1 MNNTFYISTP
11 IYYVND
17 KPHIGHAYT
26 TILAD
31 VIARFYRQLNYDTFF
46 LTGLDEHGQKV
57 QEAASNRKVE
67 PQDHC
72 NEMAPRF
79 TELWE
84 KLHISNDD
92 FIRTTEERHKKVVQE
107 FLQLVFDKGDIYKDE
122 YTGLYSVSEERF
134 ITEKEAESGIFRDI
148 KELKEINYFFKMSNF
163 QTQLIDHIE
172 NNNNFIQPAHRKN
185 EILGF
190 LKQPL
195 SDLCISRPKSRL
207 NWGIELPFDDEY
219 VTYVWFD
226 ALINYLTATGYGE
239 DDLSYNKWWP
249 ADCHLIGKDIL
260 TTHAVY
266 WPTML
271 LSAGI
276 PLPKTIFAHGWWLS
290 DSSKMSK
297 SVGNVVNPL
306 DLIEEYGVDPVRYY
320 LMREMVLGQ
329 DANFTM
335 ESFIKRYNSDLAND
349 YGNLLNRVSTL
360 IKKNYDGLIPD
371 KGEQTSSEEEI
382 IKSAEALLN
391 GMSNKIKEMKIND
404 SIEDI
409 MKFVRSINK
418 YMEEQKPWKLVKE
431 DKVGAGTVLY
441 TAGESMRVATILL
454 SPVMPNRCADVLHTF
469 NSGKSLKWGGLKPG
483 VKLNDHET
491 LFPRIQ

>member
-1 MNNTFYISTP
+1 MKNNSFYITTP

-31 VIARFYRQLNYDTFF
+31 VIARFYRQLDFDTFF

-57 QEAASNRKVE
+57 QEAANSRKVE
-67 PQDHC
+67 AQVHC
-72 NEMAPRF
+72 DEMAPRF
-79 TELWE
+79 LELWE

-92 FIRTTEERHKKVVQE
+92 FIRTTEQRHKIIVQK

-134 ITEKEAESGIFRDI
+134 ITEKEAESGDFRDI
-148 KELKEINYFFKMSNF
+148 KELKEVNYFFKMSNF
-163 QTQLIDHIE
+163 QSKLIEYIE
-172 NNNNFIQPAHRKN
+172 NNENFIQPAHRRN

-190 LKQPL
+190 LKNPL

-207 NWGIELPFDDEY
+207 SWGIELPFDTNY

-226 ALINYLTATGYGE
+226 ALINYLTATGYANDE
-239 DDLSYNKWWP
+239 KSYKKWWP
-249 ADCHLIGKDIL
+249 ANYHLIGKDIL

-290 DSSKMSK
+290 GSSKMSK
-297 SVGNVVNPL
+297 SIGNVVNPL
-306 DLIEEYGVDPVRYY
+306 DLIEQYGVDPVRFY

-335 ESFIKRYNSDLAND
+335 DSFVKRYNSDLAND
-349 YGNLLNRVSTL
+349 FGNLLNRITTL
-360 IKKNYDGLIPD
+360 LNKNFEGIIPEE
-371 KGEQTSSEEEI
+371 GERTSDEESI
-382 IKSAEALLN
+382 IGSVEALVN
-391 GMSNKIKEMKIND
+391 NMDIKIKEMKINE
-404 SIEDI
+404 SIEEI
-409 MKFVRSINK
+409 MQFVRSINK
-418 YMEEQKPWKLVKE
+418 YMEHQKPWVLVKE
-431 DKVGAGTVLY
+431 DKNNAARVLY
-441 TAGESMRVATILL
+441 TAGESIRIAAVLL
-454 SPVMPNRCADVLHTF
+454 SPVMPNRCADVLHVF
-469 NSGKSLKWGGLKPG
+469 DSGKSTKWGQLKSG
-483 VKLNDHET
+483 SKLNDHKA
-491 LFPRIQ
+491 LFPRI

>member
-1 MNNTFYISTP
+1 MKNNSFYITTP

-31 VIARFYRQLNYDTFF
+31 VIARFYRQLDFDTFF

-57 QEAASNRKVE
+57 QEAANSRKVE
-67 PQDHC
+67 AQVHC
-72 NEMAPRF
+72 DEMAPRF
-79 TELWE
+79 LELWE

-92 FIRTTEERHKKVVQE
+92 FIRTTEQRHKIIVQK

-134 ITEKEAESGIFRDI
+134 ITEKEAESGDFRDI
-148 KELKEINYFFKMSNF
+148 KELKEVNYFFKMSNF
-163 QTQLIDHIE
+163 QSQLIEYIE
-172 NNNNFIQPAHRKN
+172 NNENFIQPAHRRN

-190 LKQPL
+190 LKNPL

-207 NWGIELPFDDEY
+207 SWGIELPFDTNY

-226 ALINYLTATGYGE
+226 ALINYLTATGYANDE
-239 DDLSYNKWWP
+239 KSYKKWWP
-249 ADCHLIGKDIL
+249 ANYHLIGKDIL

-290 DSSKMSK
+290 GSSKMSK
-297 SVGNVVNPL
+297 SIGNVVNPL
-306 DLIEEYGVDPVRYY
+306 DLIEQYGVDPVRFY

-335 ESFIKRYNSDLAND
+335 DSFVKRYNSDLAND
-349 YGNLLNRVSTL
+349 FGNLLNRITTL
-360 IKKNYDGLIPD
+360 LNKNFEGIIPEE
-371 KGEQTSSEEEI
+371 GERTSDEESI
-382 IKSAEALLN
+382 IGSVEALVN
-391 GMSNKIKEMKIND
+391 NMDIKIKEMKINE
-404 SIEDI
+404 SIEEI
-409 MKFVRSINK
+409 MQFVRSINK
-418 YMEEQKPWKLVKE
+418 YMEHQKPWVLVKE
-431 DKVGAGTVLY
+431 DKNNAARVLY
-441 TAGESMRVATILL
+441 TAGESIRIAAVLL
-454 SPVMPNRCADVLHTF
+454 SPVMPNRCADVLHVF
-469 NSGKSLKWGGLKPG
+469 DSGKSTKWGQLKSG
-483 VKLNDHET
+483 SKLNDHKA
-491 LFPRIQ
+491 LFPRI